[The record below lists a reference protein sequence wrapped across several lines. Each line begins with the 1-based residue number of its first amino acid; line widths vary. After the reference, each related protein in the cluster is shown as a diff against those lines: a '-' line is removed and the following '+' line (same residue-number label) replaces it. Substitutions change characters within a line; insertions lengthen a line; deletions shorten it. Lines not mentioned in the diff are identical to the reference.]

1 MRSMIYQNSP
11 WNIEKCC
18 MILWIW
24 ILISFAKKCSMIY
37 WILLPKAEEGFIE
50 LNQCQVNN
58 SWWEV
63 TYYIYPWLLP
73 YKKGTLAGFGDLLN
87 QVFESAFII
96 GLVKNGPNIPKLGVP
111 WSVGFTFS
119 GLCTQKTTDWYFTGC
134 PLMLNFLKNAYISLN
149 GYFS

>member
-1 MRSMIYQNSP
+1 MKSTLKSSQSLHDIKNMNSYVY
-11 WNIEKCC
+11 
-18 MILWIW
+18 L
-24 ILISFAKKCSMIY
+24 KKVVHDLSN
-37 WILLPKAEEGFIE
+37 LLPMAEEGFIE

-58 SWWEV
+58 SWLEA
-63 TYYIYPWLLP
+63 TCYIYPWLLP

-96 GLVKNGPNIPKLGVP
+96 GLVKNGPNMPKLGVP

-119 GLCTQKTTDWYFTGC
+119 DLCTQKTADWYFSGC
-134 PLMLNFLKNAYISLN
+134 PLMLNFLKKAYISLN

>member
-1 MRSMIYQNSP
+1 MKVTLKSSQRLYDIT
-11 WNIEKCC
+11 I
-18 MILWIW
+18 
-24 ILISFAKKCSMIY
+24 AKKCSIIC